1 MQKQRFLKNRL
12 AIVLSI
18 ALALLCIVLLY
29 LFYGSS
35 RPRIKIG
42 ILHSLSGTMA
52 VSETPLV
59 DALRLAIEEANAADG
74 INGQMIEALVV
85 DCRSDAAYCAEQAER
100 LITEENVSVLFGCW
114 TSSCRKAVKPV
125 VEKHHHLLFY
135 PVQYEGM
142 EQSANII
149 YTGAA
154 PNQQIIPGVRWALE
168 KLGKRVYLAGSDYVF
183 PRMANII
190 IKDMLKAGGGV
201 LAGERYVPLGA
212 DNMDALVADIIRQRP
227 QVILNTLNGDSNFAF
242 FAALE
247 KAGIGAAEIPVLSFS
262 IAEVELAGMKKPVAA
277 GHYAVWN
284 YFQSIASPQNQT
296 FVASFRKR
304 FGRQAV
310 LDDPMEAS
318 YAGMHLWL
326 QAAREAGSAAP
337 EAVQRTILRQT
348 LNAPGGMVAVDA
360 DNRHV
365 WKTPRIGKIRQDG
378 QFDIV
383 WDAGSAMEPA
393 PFPGYR
399 FRDEWVRLLL
409 SAERSKP

>member
-1 MQKQRFLKNRL
+1 MQKQYFLTNRL
-12 AIVLSI
+12 AIVISI
-18 ALALLCIVLLY
+18 ALFLLCIVLLY
-29 LFYGSS
+29 LYYSHS
-35 RPRIKIG
+35 RPVIKIG

-52 VSETPLV
+52 VSESPLV
-59 DALRLAIEEANAADG
+59 DALQLAIEEANATDG
-74 INGQMIEALVV
+74 INGQLIEALVV

-100 LITEENVSVLFGCW
+100 LITEEKVSVLFGCW

-125 VEKHHHLLFY
+125 VEKHQHLLFY

-183 PRMANII
+183 PRMANIL

-201 LAGERYVPLGA
+201 LAGERYLPLGA
-212 DNMDALVADIIRQRP
+212 DSMDALVADIGRQRP
-227 QVILNTLNGDSNFAF
+227 DVILNTLNGDSNVAF
-242 FAALE
+242 FTALE
-247 KAGIGAAEIPVLSFS
+247 KAGSGAAEIPVLSFS
-262 IAEVELAGMKKPVAA
+262 MAEVELAGMGKPVAA

-284 YFQSIASPQNQT
+284 YFQSITTPQNQA
-296 FVASFRKR
+296 FVGKFRKR
-304 FGRQAV
+304 YGMHRV

-318 YAGMHLWL
+318 YTGMKLWL

-337 EAVQRTILRQT
+337 VEVQRTILRQT
-348 LNAPGGMVAVDA
+348 LNAPVGMVAIDA
-360 DNRHV
+360 DSRHL

-399 FRDEWVRLLL
+399 FRDEWLRLLAQ
-409 SAERSKP
+409 AERSVP

>member
-1 MQKQRFLKNRL
+1 MQKQYFLTNRL
-12 AIVLSI
+12 AIVISI
-18 ALALLCIVLLY
+18 ALFLLCIVLLY
-29 LFYGSS
+29 LYYSHS
-35 RPRIKIG
+35 RPVIKIG

-52 VSETPLV
+52 VSESPLV
-59 DALRLAIEEANAADG
+59 DALQLAIEEANATDG
-74 INGQMIEALVV
+74 INGQLIEALVV

-100 LITEENVSVLFGCW
+100 LITEEKVSVLFGCW

-125 VEKHHHLLFY
+125 VEKHQHLLFY

-190 IKDMLKAGGGV
+190 IKDMLKAGAGV
-201 LAGERYVPLGA
+201 LAGERYLPLGA
-212 DNMDALVADIIRQRP
+212 DSMDALVADIGRQRP
-227 QVILNTLNGDSNFAF
+227 DVILNTLNGDSNVAF
-242 FAALE
+242 FTALE

-262 IAEVELAGMKKPVAA
+262 MAEVELAGMGKPVAA

-284 YFQSIASPQNQT
+284 YFQSITTPQNQA
-296 FVASFRKR
+296 FVGKFRKR
-304 FGRQAV
+304 YGMHRV

-318 YAGMHLWL
+318 YTGMKLWL

-337 EAVQRTILRQT
+337 VDVQRTILRQT
-348 LNAPGGMVAVDA
+348 LNAAVGMVAIDA
-360 DNRHV
+360 DSRHL

-399 FRDEWVRLLL
+399 FRDEWLRLLAQ
-409 SAERSKP
+409 AERSVP